1 MTPGKLLAPQEH
13 TFETLW
19 GLEAGR
25 ALVPRLL
32 AANRMPHAM
41 LLTGPDGIGKRSL
54 AFAMAKCLLSV
65 GRPVPESS
73 MTAPGLAKAKR
84 KIAAPPPDAEEDLF
98 GFAEAPPPAPEPPPA
113 APAEPDLFAS
123 IEEPSFPPLPPAP
136 EPKLPPPP
144 PPPAAVP
151 QAVAPLSQ
159 EPPRPLP
166 PAKFIG
172 LNPRVCRLIQNS
184 YPVEFD
190 KEGRPANNA
199 CLDLTIIEPPEGKR
213 SVLVDQIRYLQEI
226 ARLQPVEG
234 NYRVALIFGADTIT
248 EEGAN
253 SILKLLEEPPPSL
266 IMILVANRLN
276 RVLPTIRSRCAQV
289 VLSAPERDVLLRKL
303 TEELGIEASLAKVA
317 ASLAENRPGVAL
329 RLVAS
334 NLLKGRREVFESRLQ
349 IDRYGKAA
357 IPAAAGRI
365 VQTGP
370 LEESLW
376 MLLSFARDRL
386 VHQFAPD
393 HPELL
398 THGDV
403 KDLIAALPPEPF
415 VLDTEADAL
424 LAAYGALA
432 HPYIP
437 NQRIILERAFWEVA

>member
-1 MTPGKLLAPQEH
+1 M
-13 TFETLW
+13 
-19 GLEAGR
+19 
-25 ALVPRLL
+25 
-32 AANRMPHAM
+32 
-41 LLTGPDGIGKRSL
+41 
-54 AFAMAKCLLSV
+54 
-65 GRPVPESS
+65 
-73 MTAPGLAKAKR
+73 
-84 KIAAPPPDAEEDLF
+84 
-98 GFAEAPPPAPEPPPA
+98 
-113 APAEPDLFAS
+113 
-123 IEEPSFPPLPPAP
+123 
-136 EPKLPPPP
+136 
-144 PPPAAVP
+144 
-151 QAVAPLSQ
+151 
-159 EPPRPLP
+159 
-166 PAKFIG
+166 
-172 LNPRVCRLIQNS
+172 NPRVCRLIQNS

-213 SVLVDQIRYLQEI
+213 SILVDQIRYLQEI
-226 ARLQPVEG
+226 ARLQPIEG

-289 VLSAPERDVLLRKL
+289 VLPAPERDVLLRKL
-303 TEELGIEASLAKVA
+303 TEELGIEAGLARVA

-334 NLLKGRREVFESRLQ
+334 NLLKGRREVFEARLQ
-349 IDRYGKAA
+349 IDRFGKAA

-365 VQTGP
+365 VQSGP

-386 VHQFAPD
+386 VHQCAPD

-398 THGDV
+398 THGDA
-403 KDLIAALPPEPF
+403 KDLITALPPSPIS
-415 VLDTEADAL
+415 LDAEGDAL

-432 HPYIP
+432 HPHIP
-437 NQRIILERAFWEVA
+437 NQRVILERAFWEVG